1 MIPKTGISDTSQI
14 PFSPQICGMAHIGT
28 DIQHAAALLRTG
40 EVIGMPTE
48 TVYGLAGNA
57 LNEDAILKIYTV
69 KNRPKFDP
77 LISHTNDLQ
86 KVRQW
91 VKTLPSKAEQLAD
104 AFWPGPLTMLLE
116 KKPEI
121 PDLLTSGLPRMA
133 FRIPN
138 HPLTLDLLAQLD
150 FPLAAPSANPF
161 GYVSPTS
168 AQHVN
173 DQLGDKIPFILDG
186 GECTVGIESTILGFE
201 GNEVI
206 VYRLGG
212 LSLEEIE
219 TVVGPVQMQLNKS
232 SNPVAPGMLKSHYSP
247 GKPVIIGDIATEM
260 KRHAEKKVGIISF
273 SQDFPDADQICVLSP
288 AGNLPEAAKNVFKAL
303 RELGNA
309 DVDVI
314 LTESFPNEGLGRA
327 INDRLERAAAK

>member
-1 MIPKTGISDTSQI
+1 
-14 PFSPQICGMAHIGT
+14 MAQIGT
-28 DIQHAAALLRTG
+28 DVQHAAHLLRNG
-40 EVIGMPTE
+40 DVIGMPTE

-77 LISHTNDLQ
+77 LIAHTNDLT

-91 VKTLPSKAEQLAD
+91 VKSFPPKAEQLAA

-116 KKPEI
+116 KKSEI

-133 FRIPN
+133 VRIPN
-138 HPLTLDLLAQLD
+138 HSLTLDLLSQLD

-161 GYVSPTS
+161 GFVSPTS
-168 AQHVN
+168 AQHVI
-173 DQLGDKIPFILDG
+173 DQLGDQIPYILDG
-186 GECTVGIESTILGFE
+186 GECTVGIESTIVGFE
-201 GNEVI
+201 GNDVL

-219 TVVGPVQMQLNKS
+219 AVVGTVKVQLNKS
-232 SNPVAPGMLKSHYSP
+232 SNPAAPGMLKSHYSP
-247 GKPVIIGDIATEM
+247 GKPVIIGDIATEIL
-260 KRHAEKKVGIISF
+260 RHAEKKIGVISF
-273 SQDFPDADQICVLSP
+273 RQNFAEAAAIRVLSP

-303 RELGNA
+303 RELGKA
-309 DVDVI
+309 DVDI
-314 LTESFPNEGLGRA
+314 LLTESFPNEGLGRA
-327 INDRLERAAAK
+327 INDRLQRAAAK

>member
-1 MIPKTGISDTSQI
+1 
-14 PFSPQICGMAHIGT
+14 MAQIGT
-28 DIQHAAALLRTG
+28 DIQHAAALLRNG

-77 LISHTNDLQ
+77 LISHTNDLS

-91 VKTLPSKAEQLAD
+91 VKAFPLKAEQLAA

-116 KKPEI
+116 KKSDI

-133 FRIPN
+133 VRIPN
-138 HPLTLDLLAQLD
+138 HSLTLSLLAALD

-161 GYVSPTS
+161 GFVSPTS

-173 DQLGDKIPFILDG
+173 DQLGDQIPYILDG
-186 GECTVGIESTILGFE
+186 GECTVGIESTIVGFE
-201 GNEVI
+201 GNEVL

-219 TVVGPVQMQLNKS
+219 AVVGSVKVQLNKS

-247 GKPVIIGDIATEM
+247 GKPVIIGDIATEIL
-260 KRHAEKKVGIISF
+260 RHPEKKIGVISF
-273 SQDFPDADQICVLSP
+273 RQNFTEAAAIRVLSP

-303 RELGNA
+303 RELAKA

-327 INDRLERAAAK
+327 INDRLQRAAAN